1 MSLFTL
7 PPLEETA
14 PSLPQL
20 SPSKAQFTLP
30 QLDEHAPGVERLLG
44 SLRDGLLIAAAHEVP
59 FNSPRREAVKGD
71 EGKRVETPGL
81 DGGDTVVPDEEG
93 AKEEEEEEGKPAAE
107 HNIWAQAAL
116 AGPSRVE
123 VSYMYLPR
131 ELTIAASDMDA
142 VFLGNTVPLRETT
155 VLRPAH
161 HAVRSAAK
169 SSSPPDT
176 RVESTHHVIP
186 APGAHASRDTRY
198 SHERFAE
205 VEPAG
210 GEIRI
215 RRGKGDRGGEAHF
228 SQVSSFLTLCELT

>member
-7 PPLEETA
+7 PPLEEAA

-30 QLDEHAPGVERLLG
+30 PLDEHAPGVERLLG

-81 DGGDTVVPDEEG
+81 DDGDTVVADEGG
-93 AKEEEEEEGKPAAE
+93 AKAEEEEEGKPAAE
-107 HNIWAQAAL
+107 HDLWAQAAL

-123 VSYMYLPR
+123 VSYLCFAR

-142 VFLGNTVPLRETT
+142 VCLGNTVPLRETA

-161 HAVRSAAK
+161 HALRSAAEP
-169 SSSPPDT
+169 SSPPDT
-176 RVESTHHVIP
+176 SVEPAHHVIP
-186 APGAHASRDTRY
+186 APGAHAPRDTGY
-198 SHERFAE
+198 SHERLAKM
-205 VEPAG
+205 EPAG
-210 GEIRI
+210 RKIRI

-228 SQVSSFLTLCELT
+228 S